1 MCLQTLC
8 STSTQGL
15 FTEQPWPHC
24 PLVQTCQWLMKQTQ
38 AYSDRSLSAPAAHQN
53 TFGPGRCWCDSIQ
66 PPAFVSYWLTVFSRP
81 LSCLSGCLWFSQ
93 AQAIRFSHT
102 DTETDKYDNMFSLL
116 CLMNINSLWV
126 ETVFKLASAV
136 AHNDFFLRRSR
147 HRRGRRQSGAS
158 VSAFKAIMHMQCLLW
173 PLTGSLSCSVS
184 TIKAFT
190 PDTNPHLPC
199 SKI

>member
-1 MCLQTLC
+1 MLLKALC
-8 STSTQGL
+8 STSTRGL

-53 TFGPGRCWCDSIQ
+53 TFGPGQCWCDSIQ

-93 AQAIRFSHT
+93 VQAIRLSHT

-136 AHNDFFLRRSR
+136 APNDLFLRRSR
-147 HRRGRRQSGAS
+147 QGGAVGGICECLSGDNAH
-158 VSAFKAIMHMQCLLW
+158 AMP
-173 PLTGSLSCSVS
+173 PLTTYRLSFLLRFNN
-184 TIKAFT
+184 KAFT
-190 PDTNPHLPC
+190 CDTNPHLPC